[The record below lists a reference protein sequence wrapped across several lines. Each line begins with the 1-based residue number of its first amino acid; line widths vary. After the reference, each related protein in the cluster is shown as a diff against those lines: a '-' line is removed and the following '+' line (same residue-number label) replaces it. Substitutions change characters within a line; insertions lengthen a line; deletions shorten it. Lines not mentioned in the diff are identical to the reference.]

1 MPNVYTRTGDTG
13 LTGLFGGSRVPKLD
27 PGVEAYGTVDEAN
40 SAIGEAKALA
50 TDASIKATLHGIQQ
64 RLFVL
69 AAELASDEAGRA
81 ILDNTIC
88 AADVKDL
95 EDLIDMCLSVTGPQR
110 NFVVPG
116 RDVPSSALH
125 AARTV
130 VRRAER
136 RVLAMAT
143 QRDVRAE
150 VIKYLNRLSDTLFA
164 LARLSEHQ
172 FDLAHIKQVVRD
184 AVEKVLGAQAEIPGQ
199 ARDDGGFGHP
209 GEVSRHPGEVSRHPG
224 ERRDL
229 DAGDAGAG
237 GQIPGQA
244 RDDGVRHAGEPRH
257 PGEPS
262 RHPGERRDLDPA
274 PDRADPAGYDLAVLK
289 RMAEAAEAQAR
300 AMGVPIVF
308 AGVDSGGNLMLLHR
322 MADSLLAS
330 IDIAINKAFTS
341 AAFKLPTSALKDAS
355 APSGE
360 LHGIQNSNA
369 GRVVV
374 FGGGVPVF
382 AEGRIVGGIGVS
394 GGTVD
399 EDVRIVMKAIA
410 AGQKENQR

>member
-50 TDASIKATLHGIQQ
+50 TDESIRATLHGIQQ

-69 AAELASDEAGRA
+69 AAELASDDAGRA
-81 ILDNTIC
+81 ILDNTISP
-88 AADVKDL
+88 ADVKDL

-116 RDVPSSALH
+116 RDVPSGALH

-130 VRRAER
+130 ARRAER
-136 RVLAMAT
+136 RVLALAS
-143 QRDVRAE
+143 QREVRPE
-150 VIKYLNRLSDTLFA
+150 VITYLNRLSDTLFA

-172 FDLAHIKQVVRD
+172 FDQAHVTQVVRE
-184 AVEKVLGAQAEIPGQ
+184 AVLKVLRAAGEIPGQ
-199 ARDDGGFGHP
+199 ARDD
-209 GEVSRHPGEVSRHPG
+209 E
-224 ERRDL
+224 
-229 DAGDAGAG
+229 ATGD
-237 GQIPGQA
+237 PT
-244 RDDGVRHAGEPRH
+244 
-257 PGEPS
+257 
-262 RHPGERRDLDPA
+262 RHPGERRDLDPTRA
-274 PDRADPAGYDLAVLK
+274 KAEIPGQARDDVWARRPGDSSGHADRSRHPGDSTRHPGERRDLNASPTTYDLAALK
-289 RMAEAAEAQAR
+289 RMAEAAEAEAS

-308 AGVDSGGNLMLLHR
+308 AGVDAGGNLMLLHR
-322 MADSLLAS
+322 MTDSLLGS
-330 IDIAINKAFTS
+330 IDIAINKAYTS

-360 LHGIQNSNA
+360 LPGIQNSDA

-374 FGGGVPVF
+374 FGGGIPVF
-382 AEGRIVGGIGVS
+382 VQGRIAGGIGVS

-399 EDVRIVMKAIA
+399 EDVRIVTKAMA
-410 AGQKENQR
+410 AIQKENQR

>member
-50 TDASIKATLHGIQQ
+50 TDESIRATLHGIQQ

-69 AAELASDEAGRA
+69 AAELASDDAGRA
-81 ILDNTIC
+81 ILDNTISP
-88 AADVKDL
+88 ADVKDL

-116 RDVPSSALH
+116 RDVPSGALH

-130 VRRAER
+130 ARRAER
-136 RVLAMAT
+136 RVLALAS
-143 QRDVRAE
+143 QREVRPE
-150 VIKYLNRLSDTLFA
+150 VITYLNRLSDTLFA

-172 FDLAHIKQVVRD
+172 FDQAHVTQVVRE
-184 AVEKVLGAQAEIPGQ
+184 AVLKVLRAAGEIPGQ
-199 ARDDGGFGHP
+199 ARDD
-209 GEVSRHPGEVSRHPG
+209 E
-224 ERRDL
+224 
-229 DAGDAGAG
+229 ATGD
-237 GQIPGQA
+237 PT
-244 RDDGVRHAGEPRH
+244 
-257 PGEPS
+257 
-262 RHPGERRDLDPA
+262 RHPGERRDLDPTRA
-274 PDRADPAGYDLAVLK
+274 KAEIPGQARDDEWARRPGDSSGHADRSRHPGDSTRHPGERRDLNASPTTYDLAALK
-289 RMAEAAEAQAR
+289 RMAEAAEAEAS

-308 AGVDSGGNLMLLHR
+308 AGVDAGGNLMLLHR
-322 MADSLLAS
+322 MTDSLLGS
-330 IDIAINKAFTS
+330 IDIAINKAYTS

-360 LHGIQNSNA
+360 LPGIQNSDA

-374 FGGGVPVF
+374 FGGGIPVF
-382 AEGRIVGGIGVS
+382 VQGRIAGGIGVS

-399 EDVRIVMKAIA
+399 EDVRIVTKAMA
-410 AGQKENQR
+410 AIQKENQR

>member
-50 TDASIKATLHGIQQ
+50 TDESIRATLHGIQQ

-69 AAELASDEAGRA
+69 AAELASDDAGRA
-81 ILDNTIC
+81 ILDNTISP
-88 AADVKDL
+88 ADVKDL

-116 RDVPSSALH
+116 RDVPSGALH

-130 VRRAER
+130 ARRAER
-136 RVLAMAT
+136 RVLALAS
-143 QRDVRAE
+143 QREVRPE
-150 VIKYLNRLSDTLFA
+150 VITYLNRLSDTLFA

-172 FDLAHIKQVVRD
+172 FDQAHVTQVVRE
-184 AVEKVLGAQAEIPGQ
+184 AVLKVLRAAGEIPGQ
-199 ARDDGGFGHP
+199 ARDD
-209 GEVSRHPGEVSRHPG
+209 E
-224 ERRDL
+224 
-229 DAGDAGAG
+229 ATGD
-237 GQIPGQA
+237 PT
-244 RDDGVRHAGEPRH
+244 
-257 PGEPS
+257 
-262 RHPGERRDLDPA
+262 RHPGERRDLDPTRSKA
-274 PDRADPAGYDLAVLK
+274 EIPGQARDDEWARRPGDSSGHADRSRHPGDSTRHPGERRDLNASPTTYDLAALK
-289 RMAEAAEAQAR
+289 RMAEAAEAEAS

-308 AGVDSGGNLMLLHR
+308 AGVDAGGNLMLLHR
-322 MADSLLAS
+322 MTDSLLGS
-330 IDIAINKAFTS
+330 IDIAINKAYTS

-360 LHGIQNSNA
+360 LPGIQNSDA

-374 FGGGVPVF
+374 FGGGIPVF
-382 AEGRIVGGIGVS
+382 VQGRIAGGIGVS

-399 EDVRIVMKAIA
+399 EDVRIVTKAMA
-410 AGQKENQR
+410 AIQKENQR